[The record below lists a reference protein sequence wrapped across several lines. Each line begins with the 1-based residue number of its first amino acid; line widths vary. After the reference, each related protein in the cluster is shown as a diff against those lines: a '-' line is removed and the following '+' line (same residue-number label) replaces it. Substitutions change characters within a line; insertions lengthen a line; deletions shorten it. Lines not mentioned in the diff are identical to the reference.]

1 MSKTLLQIRTKTR
14 LLIDEIE
21 DVSPVT
27 WQNSELLEYI
37 NDGQQFLLSEMMRS
51 NPDYNLTR
59 ATRVTAANQN
69 AYLLPADLYGN
80 KFRGIWAYSSS
91 KSGRTEV
98 QYKSNDTI
106 MRYQHING
114 YPAYYTIVEGA
125 FILSP
130 VPDGVYTL
138 EMWYAAR
145 PTELSADIDTCRFK
159 DEEVDAIST
168 FAAIAALERIDRDST
183 KLQKG
188 LDLLMSEIKANTLPD
203 DNMTIDYDPLDMT

>member
-1 MSKTLLQIRTKTR
+1 
-14 LLIDEIE
+14 
-21 DVSPVT
+21 
-27 WQNSELLEYI
+27 
-37 NDGQQFLLSEMMRS
+37 
-51 NPDYNLTR
+51 
-59 ATRVTAANQN
+59 
-69 AYLLPADLYGN
+69 
-80 KFRGIWAYSSS
+80 
-91 KSGRTEV
+91 
-98 QYKSNDTI
+98 